1 MARIRLHVTSDAA
14 LTLTEQKGASLSLK
28 GDYVG
33 DPLPEYHGPCT
44 VTPATYEQTLTTHG
58 TRMATDVTIAPIPS
72 NYGLITWNGSVI
84 TVS

>member
-14 LTLTEQKGASLSLK
+14 LSLREQGDASLSLK

-33 DPLPEYHGPCT
+33 DPLPEYHGPVT
-44 VTPATYEQTLTTHG
+44 VTPATYEQTLLTHG
-58 TRMATDVTIAPIPS
+58 THLSQDVTIAPIPN
-72 NYGLITWNGSVI
+72 NYGLITWNGSTL